1 MEDLAFNLLA
11 TLKKAS
17 ASTETKLSL
26 FTQLKSLIKHQ
37 QVPEPAQPIIFECI
51 YLALTSPTSASLV
64 TTGFSALAHLGKRL
78 TQQEQLEAVFSQRCD
93 IMGVLLERLGDA
105 KESHRVAA
113 GQALGDLWPAR
124 QMEVEKLIKES
135 AIEGI
140 HIRAK
145 EAGMQWVTKM
155 HVEHNLQFRVFVGS
169 IVECLEDAD
178 GGVRE
183 TAKTNI
189 VELFK

>member
-140 HIRAK
+140 QNPYTSKRGRHAMGHENACGAQSAIPGFCGLYR
-145 EAGMQWVTKM
+145 
-155 HVEHNLQFRVFVGS
+155 RVS
-169 IVECLEDAD
+169 
-178 GGVRE
+178 
-183 TAKTNI
+183 
-189 VELFK
+189 